1 MHGWRILLLSIIVV
15 NISPAI
21 KYGSSEWSSSSCS
34 YYSDLYK
41 YDEKKDLTHYLNSQE
56 NKDKQL
62 YEDKRD
68 KTICERKKAMAG
80 LEFVAFNINLVF
92 GFVCTLL
99 GFLFFFNIGDV
110 GKIASFAGLGTGIV
124 GFVLTFVY
132 VIESGLV
139 FNDIADT
146 ERRDMRIDSD
156 GAFLK
161 WNSKKNHYTCIFYK
175 KDDYDSIYLRYSDL
189 GNKYLNYYKDV
200 RPEEKNYKYSDCR
213 RSSLNYFD
221 CKRAEENE
229 YSVNQVEYSVDQ
241 SQSKGKCDK
250 LLYTNEPYYNDN
262 LNKVIYDRW
271 LTSIIFSCF
280 IFLLDIGLAI
290 FGFLNLSESKSAL

>member
-1 MHGWRILLLSIIVV
+1 MV
-15 NISPAI
+15 
-21 KYGSSEWSSSSCS
+21 
-34 YYSDLYK
+34 
-41 YDEKKDLTHYLNSQE
+41 
-56 NKDKQL
+56 
-62 YEDKRD
+62 
-68 KTICERKKAMAG
+68 G
-80 LEFVAFNINLVF
+80 LEYTAFNINLVC

-99 GFLFFFNIGDV
+99 GFFVYFNIGEV

-124 GFVLTFVY
+124 GFVLTLVY

-139 FNDIADT
+139 FNDDDG
-146 ERRDMRIDSD
+146 EYQMRIDSD

-200 RPEEKNYKYSDCR
+200 RPEEKNYKYRDCK

>member
-1 MHGWRILLLSIIVV
+1 MAGGILLLSIIVV

-21 KYGSSEWSSSSCS
+21 NFGMSGWSSDSCS
-34 YYSDLYK
+34 YYSDKYK
-41 YDEKKDLTHYLNSQE
+41 YDEKKDLTYYSNSQE
-56 NKDKQL
+56 EKDKQL

-68 KTICERKKAMAG
+68 KTKCERKKAMVG
-80 LEFVAFNINLVF
+80 LEYAAFNINLVC

-99 GFLFFFNIGDV
+99 GFFFYFNIGEV

-124 GFVLTFVY
+124 GFVLTLVY

-139 FNDIADT
+139 FNDND
-146 ERRDMRIDSD
+146 EGRSMRIDSD

-189 GNKYLNYYKDV
+189 GNKYLNYNKDV
-200 RPEEKNYKYSDCR
+200 RPEEKNYKYQYCK
-213 RSSLNYFD
+213 SLDLDYFD
-221 CKRAEENE
+221 CKDAEENE
-229 YSVNQVEYSVDQ
+229 YTE
-241 SQSKGKCDK
+241 SQKEFLDGQLKPKGKCDK
-250 LLYTNEPYYNDN
+250 LIFSSPENYKDN
-262 LNKVIYDRW
+262 SFKVRYDRW
-271 LTSIIFSCF
+271 LTTIIFSCF

-290 FGFLNLSESKSAL
+290 FGFLNLSDSKPAF